1 MTAMAKPLMS
11 APFFQGVDKSSA
23 GYRLLSSM
31 GWKEG
36 EGLGAQKQGIK
47 EHVKVK
53 KKHDAMGVG
62 AVENS
67 QNLRDWTTGMVSFD
81 RILSN
86 LKEVTANQRADNCD
100 DSSGSSSS
108 DEERAKEQAKMT
120 KQNKA
125 KGAKRKRASPSSD
138 SKTTTTIISS
148 DAESNDSDHRKSGK
162 AAPATAVAMTAAG
175 HGVKRLKL
183 ASHVGRYS
191 KRERA
196 KFVKAYSA
204 SDLDAILGGVA
215 GKDGAAAAQ
224 SDDDV
229 DAGGVGAAAITQVP
243 DAMMGFMPVIAE
255 VRAVQRSQ
263 GGASSSSSSGG
274 EETDAGGSAQRRRAA
289 GVLQVDITSVAVG
302 KSRPQKERE
311 QLKQQ
316 EYEPGKTPWWASMF
330 VRAGRMGTIRQELRA
345 GKEHLSKAKINVTG
359 FQEQDQENLY
369 EQAQHGAA
377 HGRQGLGR
385 SDMPKKVAG
394 ARWCGTKTKL
404 DDDDNDEPQRDT
416 NRKSEISGS
425 DTSSESEDDHVVVV
439 WSKKEQA
446 AAAAMA
452 GTAAGT
458 PSLGK
463 IAMDAAEHACPDK
476 EAGSKQKRAVKN
488 GRKVKDEQEGDM
500 AKQQQDREGKKSKR
514 KKKRTSDKMGGTE
527 ADDEVEASRPVT
539 GAACAGSA
547 AIEAGG
553 RAGTGWY
560 CGNGAVKRK
569 KWRKLVR
576 QLLADAPERRLK
588 LKKLKKQL
596 EVAHGLGSGIGAKG
610 ADEGSLGMAAVL
622 EQLRSSKKFVVCDK
636 FVSLTQ

>member
-11 APFFQGVDKSSA
+11 VPLFQGVDKNSA

-62 AVENS
+62 AAESS

-86 LKEVTANQRADNCD
+86 LKEVTANRRADNCD
-100 DSSGSSSS
+100 DSNGSSSS
-108 DEERAKEQAKMT
+108 DEERVQKQAKMT
-120 KQNKA
+120 NQNKA

-138 SKTTTTIISS
+138 SKTTSS
-148 DAESNDSDHRKSGK
+148 SSSSGAESDDGDDGKAGK
-162 AAPATAVAMTAAG
+162 AAPATAVAVTAAG
-175 HGVKRLKL
+175 HGAKRLKL

-229 DAGGVGAAAITQVP
+229 DTGGVGAAASALVP

-255 VRAVQRSQ
+255 IRAVQRSQ
-263 GGASSSSSSGG
+263 GGACSSSNSSDA
-274 EETDAGGSAQRRRAA
+274 EADAGGSAQRRRAA
-289 GVLQVDITSVAVG
+289 SVSQVGITSVAVG
-302 KSRPQKERE
+302 KSRPRQEKE
-311 QLKQQ
+311 QLQQQ
-316 EYEPGKTPWWASMF
+316 EYEHGIKPWWASMF
-330 VRAGRMGTIRQELRA
+330 VQAGRMGTIRQELRA
-345 GKEHLSKAKINVTG
+345 GKEHHGKAKINVTG

-404 DDDDNDEPQRDT
+404 DDDDDDGEPQGNADL
-416 NRKSEISGS
+416 KGEISGS
-425 DTSSESEDDHVVVV
+425 DASSESEDDHVVVV
-439 WSKKEQA
+439 LSKKEQA
-446 AAAAMA
+446 AAAAAAA

-458 PSLGK
+458 PSPGK
-463 IAMDAAEHACPDK
+463 IAKDAAEHACPGK
-476 EAGSKQKRAVKN
+476 EGGGKQKRAVKN
-488 GRKVKDEQEGDM
+488 GRKVKDAQEGGM
-500 AKQQQDREGKKSKR
+500 ATHQQDHEGKKSK
-514 KKKRTSDKMGGTE
+514 KKKKKLTSDKMGTE
-527 ADDEVEASRPVT
+527 ADDEVEESRPVPW
-539 GAACAGSA
+539 AACAGSA
-547 AIEAGG
+547 IVEVGG
-553 RAGTGWY
+553 DS
-560 CGNGAVKRK
+560 GNGAVKAK

-596 EVAHGLGSGIGAKG
+596 EVAHGLGRGSGAKG
-610 ADEGSLGMAAVL
+610 ADEGSSGMAAVL

-636 FVSLTQ
+636 FVTLTQ